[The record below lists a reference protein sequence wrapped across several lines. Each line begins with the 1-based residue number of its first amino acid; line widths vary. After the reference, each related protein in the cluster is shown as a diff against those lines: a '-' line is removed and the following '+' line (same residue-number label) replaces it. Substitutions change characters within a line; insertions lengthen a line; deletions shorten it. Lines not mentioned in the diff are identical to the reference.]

1 MKINASREPYFLKFC
16 SKISINDVFSAG
28 IEIYTIWNT
37 PIDQRERA
45 ILQSGGRFGGG
56 ILGGAA
62 SGAVLGSYGFNAV
75 TVAIGAFLG
84 AVAGSETGEWIIK
97 KICK

>member
-1 MKINASREPYFLKFC
+1 MKHGGRGIIL
-16 SKISINDVFSAG
+16 FSAG